1 MKKHYIKL
9 IIWIVSTTAFS
20 QVQGV
25 GINEIVPEQALHLG
39 SSTGTIR
46 VEGFNSTNNVYNGG
60 GADTYPLYADD
71 QGNLTLEFKP
81 LYNSN
86 GSDALDHTTLPGS
99 VVTLLNGD
107 TDGVQVGEL
116 FNFTIAVNR
125 PAILEVKY
133 NVSFDIF
140 VNPLETVITDRLA
153 RRVNTYFQVNGIGRQ
168 YGHSSKCYTGGT
180 ADSETGP
187 LFNTCTAYINLPSAG
202 SFVIRF
208 YGEISSGLTGT
219 NAGGGTE
226 LPNTGRATCA
236 KFARGN
242 DSLLFR
248 LH

>member
-1 MKKHYIKL
+1 MKKKYIQIFFL
-9 IIWIVSTTAFS
+9 SFSVLAFS
-20 QVQGV
+20 QVPGV
-25 GINEIVPEQALHLG
+25 GINETVPEQALHLG

-46 VEGFNSTNNVYNGG
+46 VEGFNNTNNVNNGG
-60 GADTYPLYADD
+60 GTKTYPLYADD
-71 QGNLTLEFKP
+71 KGNLTLEFKP

-86 GSDALDHTTLPGS
+86 GSDALDHAILPGS
-99 VVTLLNGD
+99 TVTLLAGD
-107 TDGVQVGEL
+107 NDGIATGEL

-133 NVSFDIF
+133 NVSIEVFL
-140 VNPLETVITDRLA
+140 NPAETVIIDRYA
-153 RRVNTYFQVNGIGRQ
+153 RRVNTYFRVNGIGRQ

-180 ADSETGP
+180 ADSETGS
-187 LFNTCTAYINLPSAG
+187 LFNCCTAYINLPAAG
-202 SFVIRF
+202 SYTIRF
-208 YGEISSGLTGT
+208 YGEVSSGLTGT

-226 LPNTGRATCA
+226 VPNTGRATCA